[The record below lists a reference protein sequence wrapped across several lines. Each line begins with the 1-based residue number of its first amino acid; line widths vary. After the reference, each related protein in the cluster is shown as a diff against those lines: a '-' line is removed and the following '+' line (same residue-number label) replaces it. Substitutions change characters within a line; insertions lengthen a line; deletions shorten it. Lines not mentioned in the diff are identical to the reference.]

1 MAFTKGQSGNP
12 GGRPKTVGKV
22 RKLARVHTAAAI
34 ATLAEVMLN
43 PDEKGAARVAAAK
56 ELLDR
61 GHGKPMQAHEL
72 TGKDGGPVEHE
83 QVARLTDEQIQRV
96 IAATAD
102 AGPVT
107 H

>member
-1 MAFTKGQSGNP
+1 MAFTKGHSGNP
-12 GGRPKTVGKV
+12 GGRPKTVAKV
-22 RKLARVHTAAAI
+22 RKLARKHTAAAV

-61 GHGKPMQAHEL
+61 GHGKAPQTMEIDGTVHHEHSGL
-72 TGKDGGPVEHE
+72 DGH
-83 QVARLTDEQIQRV
+83 RR
-96 IAATAD
+96 AAVLD
-102 AGPVT
+102 AIRALGASETT